1 MTNEQK
7 QSVSTSFSKLE
18 PISQIVALAF
28 YRRLFEL
35 DPSLRALFHGDI
47 EQQSRKLML
56 ALKMV
61 VESLDRLPEL
71 LPAVESLG
79 RRHVHYGVKDEH
91 YDTVGQALLW
101 SLQQSLGPAFT
112 DEARLAWTAAFALLA
127 STMKKAA
134 ATVKPVASDR
144 LQLQVP

>member
-1 MTNEQK
+1 MTKEQK
-7 QSVSTSFSKLE
+7 QLVRMSFSKLE
-18 PISQIVALAF
+18 HTSQIVALSF
-28 YRRLFEL
+28 YRRLFEP
-35 DPSLRALFHGDI
+35 DPSLRGLFHVDI
-47 EQQSRKLML
+47 EQQSAKLML

-61 VESLDRLPEL
+61 VESLDCLAEL

-101 SLQQSLGPAFT
+101 SLQQSLGPTFT
-112 DEARLAWTAAFALLA
+112 EEARLSWAAAFDLLA

-134 ATVKPVASDR
+134 ATVKPVPSAR
-144 LQLQVP
+144 L

>member
-1 MTNEQK
+1 MTKEQK
-7 QSVSTSFSKLE
+7 QLVRTSFSKLE
-18 PISQIVALAF
+18 HISQIVALAF

-47 EQQSRKLML
+47 EQQGRKLMQ

-61 VESLDRLPEL
+61 VESLDCLPEL

-101 SLQQSLGPAFT
+101 SLQQSLGPDFT
-112 DEARLAWTAAFALLA
+112 EEARLAWAAAFALLA

-134 ATVKPVASDR
+134 ATVKPVASES
-144 LQLQVP
+144 LQFQVP